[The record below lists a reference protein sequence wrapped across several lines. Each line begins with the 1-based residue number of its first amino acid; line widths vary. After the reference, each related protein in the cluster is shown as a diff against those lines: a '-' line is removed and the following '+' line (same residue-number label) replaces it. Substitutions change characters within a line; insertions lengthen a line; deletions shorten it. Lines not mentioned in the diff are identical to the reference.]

1 HPMCHT
7 LVHAKGI
14 HVVKPAHESGLRKA

>member
-1 HPMCHT
+1 CHT

>member
-1 HPMCHT
+1 T